1 MLSKPELYQDCNC
14 AKTTLTRRDG
24 LCELCGLRWFG
35 WVRLGKLK
43 ENGLGYSS
51 ILLIEDDESIR
62 EITQELLESEGYG
75 VSTAANGQA
84 ALETL
89 SQMDPLPCLILLDL
103 MMPVMD
109 GWQFME
115 KKRLDPRL
123 NAIPVVAFSALEER
137 KINAAKTDDVIRKPI
152 NPEVM
157 IKVIEKYCQPVQ

>member
-1 MLSKPELYQDCNC
+1 M
-14 AKTTLTRRDG
+14 
-24 LCELCGLRWFG
+24 
-35 WVRLGKLK
+35 
-43 ENGLGYSS
+43 GYSS
-51 ILLIEDDESIR
+51 ILLIEDDDSIR

-75 VSTAANGQA
+75 VSSAANGQA
-84 ALETL
+84 ALDVL

-137 KINAAKTDDVIRKPI
+137 KISAAKTDDVIRKPI
-152 NPEVM
+152 NPDVM
-157 IKVIEKYCQPVQ
+157 IKVIEKYCTPNN